1 MTGSISNFIKT
12 FRPEYWLRKRFR
24 LNNLCP
30 QRNSQFLLFLFLF
43 FKENIIIKL
52 EFCIFSGSAT
62 LCLKGQCHKIVDL
75 FFALKIWP
83 GPHINR
89 WKWFCELFRLCEDT
103 PKYLYYQI
111 VPLKFVRSLQSF
123 PKVLLTMRTLCPI
136 SLWLRWHCVPVFID
150 YADTVSG

>member
-24 LNNLCP
+24 LNNLSP

-52 EFCIFSGSAT
+52 DFRIFFRIRNAM
-62 LCLKGQCHKIVDL
+62 LKGTVSRDCWP
-75 FFALKIWP
+75 FFCKIWP

-103 PKYLYYQI
+103 PKYLFYLI
-111 VPLKFVRSLQSF
+111 EPLQFVRSLQSF
-123 PKVLLTMRTLCPI
+123 PKVLLTMPTWCPI
-136 SLWLRWHCVPVFID
+136 SRWLRWHCVPVFID